1 MQSDE
6 VCGNAVGSQGEE
18 GALRVPLSIAELTV
32 EELAALDALY
42 RKPAFLV

>member
-1 MQSDE
+1 M
-6 VCGNAVGSQGEE
+6 
-18 GALRVPLSIAELTV
+18 RVPLAIPAPTA